1 MLLIK
6 LIDLYY
12 SIKNIVCS
20 LSLLEF
26 IQFVISQ
33 YYYKKIIE
41 PIGDYTSISHLSV
54 TSTPRREHVKDSG
67 DETVGIHLC
76 CKRDGYYTTKNFYT
90 NIIETPKPRN
100 YMSYFSNVIFGKAII
115 IEFFYDEENRRIL
128 EKCVP
133 TGIVVSHTFF
143 INIEYTHVKLYQ
155 PLNIKLSAKY
165 FVAGNEIL
173 SDIFVCR
180 YLSYT
185 FGKHVL
191 FEDMNYKLNI
201 IDSNVNIFTIDKN
214 QHIRLSANGYEV
226 RDNEYKE
233 LFVNTI

>member
-20 LSLLEF
+20 LSSFKF

-33 YYYKKIIE
+33 YYNKKLIE
-41 PIGDYTSISHLSV
+41 PIGDYTSISMF
-54 TSTPRREHVKDSG
+54 RERVKVSG
-67 DETVGIHLC
+67 DETVDIHLC
-76 CKRDGYYTTKNFYT
+76 CKRDGYYTTKDFYA
-90 NIIETPKPRN
+90 NMIETPKPRN
-100 YMSYFSNVIFGKAII
+100 YMSYFSDVIFGKAII
-115 IEFFYDEENRRIL
+115 IELFYDEENRRIL

-133 TGIVVSHTFF
+133 TDIVVSHTFF
-143 INIEYTHVKLYQ
+143 INIEYTHIKLYQ

-173 SDIFVCR
+173 SNIFVCR

-214 QHIRLSANGYEV
+214 QHIILSANGYEV
-226 RDNEYKE
+226 IQNNRYNEYKE

>member
-6 LIDLYY
+6 VIDLYY

-20 LSLLEF
+20 LSSFKF

-33 YYYKKIIE
+33 YYYKKLIE

-54 TSTPRREHVKDSG
+54 TSTSQS
-67 DETVGIHLC
+67 VGIHLC
-76 CKRDGYYTTKNFYT
+76 CKKDGYYTTKDFST
-90 NIIETPKPRN
+90 NMIAKPLN
-100 YMSYFSNVIFGKAII
+100 YMSFFSNVIFGKEII
-115 IEFFYDEENRRIL
+115 IESFNDEENHL

-143 INIEYTHVKLYQ
+143 INIEYTHVKLYK

-165 FVAGNEIL
+165 FIAGNEIL

-214 QHIRLSANGYEV
+214 QHIKLSANGYEV
-226 RDNEYKE
+226 VQNNRYNEYKE